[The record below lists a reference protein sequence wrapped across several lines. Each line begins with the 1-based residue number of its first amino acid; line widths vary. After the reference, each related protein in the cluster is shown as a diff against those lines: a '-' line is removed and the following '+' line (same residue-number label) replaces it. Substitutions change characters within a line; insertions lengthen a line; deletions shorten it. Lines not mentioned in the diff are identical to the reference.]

1 MFCHLCAT
9 KIEKGDFFCRNCGEI
24 SPVLVSTLDKRN
36 WLATAGI
43 FALCA
48 ISYSVLL
55 FAIFQILIMFDPGL
69 RSPFPFIWLLLVS
82 GSVASG
88 VCVVLARDRSEMK
101 RKLESERE
109 KRRTILTEAAAPQLV
124 GNTPQDPAFGIT
136 EHTTVKFERK

>member
-1 MFCHLCAT
+1 
-9 KIEKGDFFCRNCGEI
+9 
-24 SPVLVSTLDKRN
+24 
-36 WLATAGI
+36 
-43 FALCA
+43 
-48 ISYSVLL
+48 
-55 FAIFQILIMFDPGL
+55 MFDPGL